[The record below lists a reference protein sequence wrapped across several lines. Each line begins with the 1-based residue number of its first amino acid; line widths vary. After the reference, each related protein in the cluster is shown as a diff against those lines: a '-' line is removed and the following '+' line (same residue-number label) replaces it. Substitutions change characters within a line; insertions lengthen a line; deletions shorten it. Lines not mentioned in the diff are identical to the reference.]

1 MNKTIL
7 FPVLL
12 ICCLAAGAFG
22 QSATP
27 PGKVGILNL
36 QGAIA
41 GTQQGQKAAADL
53 QTRYEP
59 KRRELEKRQAE
70 IQSLREQLSRGNNTM
85 SDEAKQTLTRDID
98 QKTKALNRETE
109 DAQADF
115 QQDQDR
121 ILQGVL
127 ERMQVVIDKYARDN
141 GYSLILDIS
150 SQQSPVLYAAT
161 SIEITSDIIA
171 LYDKNSPVPG
181 AAPAAGTPAAPP
193 AKPPAAPAKK

>member
-1 MNKTIL
+1 
-7 FPVLL
+7 
-12 ICCLAAGAFG
+12 
-22 QSATP
+22 
-27 PGKVGILNL
+27 
-36 QGAIA
+36 
-41 GTQQGQKAAADL
+41 
-53 QTRYEP
+53 
-59 KRRELEKRQAE
+59 
-70 IQSLREQLSRGNNTM
+70 M

-127 ERMQVVIDKYARDN
+127 ERMQAVIDKYARDN

-161 SIEITSDIIA
+161 SIDITSDIIA

-181 AAPAAGTPAAPP
+181 ATPAAGTPAAPP

>member
-1 MNKTIL
+1 VNKTIL

-12 ICCLAAGAFG
+12 IGCLATGAFG

-59 KRRELEKRQAE
+59 RRRELEKRQAE
-70 IQSLREQLSRGNNTM
+70 IQSLREQLTRGSNTM
-85 SDEAKQTLTRDID
+85 SDDAKQTLTRDID

-141 GYSLILDIS
+141 GFSLILDIS

-161 SIEITSDIIA
+161 SIEITGDIVS

-181 AAPAAGTPAAPP
+181 AASAAGA
-193 AKPPAAPAKK
+193 PAAPAKPPVAPAKK